1 MLVRDALT
9 RKNHTI
15 RVDKKLAAAR
25 AIMDWASVAHLP
37 VVDAE
42 GALVGVIT
50 RDTLQAATPAALDR
64 TIPRAE
70 SDRKLATTPV
80 SNALVPD
87 VPSVSA
93 DAAAWEAAELMT
105 QHRVN
110 FLPVIDRN
118 RVAGVVTA
126 SDLVALVERAEP
138 MLRSA

>member
-1 MLVRDALT
+1 MLVRDAMT

-37 VVDAE
+37 VVDAN

-50 RDTLQAATPAALDR
+50 RETLQAATPTTVDA

-70 SDRKLATTPV
+70 SDRRLGTTPV
-80 SNALVPD
+80 SNAIILD

-110 FLPVIDRN
+110 FLTVIDRN

-126 SDLVALVERAEP
+126 SDLVAMAERAEP
-138 MLRSA
+138 MLLSA